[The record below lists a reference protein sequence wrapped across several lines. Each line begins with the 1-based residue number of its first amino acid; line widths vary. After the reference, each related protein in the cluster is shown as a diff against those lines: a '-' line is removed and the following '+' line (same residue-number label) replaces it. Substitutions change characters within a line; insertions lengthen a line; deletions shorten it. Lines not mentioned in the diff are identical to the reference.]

1 VRYTKVRRL
10 GEGAGGEVLL
20 VEDRLRGRQRVAL
33 KRLSS
38 ELDPHAR
45 AALEREFLTLASVS
59 LPGVA
64 HVFDFGV
71 VRDPSLGEPGPF
83 FTRAFIEGLP
93 LDVGAAQLSEDAR
106 VRLFARVA
114 ARIGGLQRAG
124 IVHGDIKPAN
134 VIVDPSGEPSV
145 IDFGLASSLFAN
157 GRVDS
162 LGGTPAFM
170 APELFEGARPSIA
183 TDMYALGCTLWML
196 MTGEPPHG
204 PEGRRARST
213 KLKADPPIPTGVSE
227 IAHGALLVAKRAFAR
242 DPAERFPTVGEM
254 LASLERIQSL
264 GECAITPWI
273 SPPSRGHADFAHE
286 IDGAV
291 SALAQTG
298 GSLLLI
304 GDHGSGRTTLMRAA
318 KWRHQLRDW
327 SVIELPIAQGDGLSP
342 VVALL
347 EQAHLL
353 CGDSLPSGPQG
364 APSQWAEQ
372 CVEALSRIDSSHPIL
387 LLADDLDRAERVV
400 GELLRAVVH
409 SDRALPIVVV
419 ASARDATHA
428 AQELCA
434 TRTLSVPALDRD
446 AVAGLV
452 SDGLGSVD
460 ATVTDAVWT
469 HSRGLPARIVA
480 ALRLLSTSIAP
491 TAADVRAL
499 TLDGDEV
506 DRLRVESLNLNDAQR
521 KLLALVDL
529 LEVAS
534 APMLAS
540 LVPELPGIERDMA
553 FLVERG
559 VLSRDRAGVR
569 IVDARLARS
578 VRSQIGREA
587 LRTVAR
593 RAIATTARDALDPVA
608 CARLHVAAG
617 DGPAAAVSV
626 PAALA
631 QLEASRAY
639 LAAAELAAA
648 WLENAEAELRPTVL
662 SRLAELQHR
671 VGDLDAAAAT
681 SNALLSYPYVTPQ
694 QRAEAATL
702 LARSLSARGLFDDA
716 LTALDQAAEHASP
729 PSLARVFR
737 ERAKIHLLR
746 GSYDA
751 VAEDAR
757 RGLDIAPPSDLV
769 RVELLTS
776 LGMAASYQA
785 DQAKARD
792 CYQQALD
799 LARAEGSKRDMANA
813 LGYLA
818 IASLRSG
825 DVESARGLFAE
836 CLEVAR
842 DLNDVGAMANFS
854 LNLGAMEFYLGAVGA
869 AEDHYASAVRLARRA
884 GRANTA
890 LQARNN
896 LAHVHIYF
904 GLFEQA
910 QAEAQSVAED
920 AERAGLRM
928 IRAQSVVL
936 LADLHAR
943 AGNVDAALVRYDEA
957 SRLYADLKQ
966 EREVADVHLD
976 AAEAI
981 LDRGGPADVS
991 AAASRLASARAL
1003 IQSNGLTDFALR
1015 LSMLLCRARVGSGEH
1030 ELALEELNRVI
1041 EEARERRNRDVLWG
1055 AFAASA
1061 RAHEALG
1068 SSFLGRRCD
1077 QQAVEVLEEIALQV
1091 PRQHRD
1097 AFWSDPRRREVR
1109 RRAALIALDTT
1120 GAPLGG
1126 DLRRDRLL
1134 EIIKRLASE
1143 HDLERL
1149 LERVTESAVELS
1161 GAEHGFVL
1169 LVGADSK
1176 LVKRVQRGAE
1186 GSRSDPHAAFSSS
1199 IAEAV
1204 LIDGEPIVTVD
1215 AASDQRVSEYL
1226 SVHRLALRSL
1236 ACLPIRS
1243 QRGTVGVLYLEHR
1256 RYRGRFSEAD
1266 MDVLH
1271 AFADQAA
1278 IAVENARLIADV
1290 EQRRADLESANATLE
1305 QARREI
1311 QTLLDAR
1318 TEQLHEARQALEAGQ
1333 TSSLIDGNRHG
1344 MIGRS
1349 AGMRRVCDTIDR
1361 LGGNDVPVT
1370 IVGESGTGKELVARA
1385 IHRVGARAS
1394 GPFVVVNCAA
1404 IPETLVESELF
1415 GHVRGAFT
1423 GADRDKQGLVTRAS
1437 GGVLFLDEVS
1447 EMSPK
1452 MQIDLLRVVQ
1462 EGVVRPVGSEH
1473 DVPVDVRFVAASNR
1487 SLDEMVANK
1496 LFREDL
1502 YYRLNVVQIQLP
1514 PLRERR
1520 EDIPL
1525 LAEHF
1530 LRTFAKRDGR
1540 PAKRLSPEAI
1550 TTLCAHLLPGNV
1562 RQLEHL
1568 LLNAWV
1574 LVEATVIRAEH
1585 LALEGRLREP
1595 AAHPVVVVESVPPP
1609 ENLEE
1614 HRDQERARILASL
1627 EKHSWNRVQAA
1638 ASLGMPRRTFYRR
1651 LREYDIL

>member
-1 VRYTKVRRL
+1 M
-10 GEGAGGEVLL
+10 
-20 VEDRLRGRQRVAL
+20 EDRLRGQQRMAL
-33 KRLSS
+33 KRLAND
-38 ELDPHAR
+38 LDPHAR
-45 AALEREFLTLASVS
+45 AVLEREFLTLASLS

-64 HVFDFGV
+64 PVFDFGV
-71 VRDPSLGEPGPF
+71 VRDASLGEPGPF
-83 FTRAFIEGLP
+83 FTRGYVEGEP
-93 LDVGAAQLSEDAR
+93 LDAGCSALSVEAR
-106 VRLFARVA
+106 LRLFARAA
-114 ARIGGLQRAG
+114 ARIAALHRAG

-134 VIVDPSGEPSV
+134 VIVDPSGEPSL
-145 IDFGLASSLFAN
+145 IDFGLAS
-157 GRVDS
+157 RVVAHARPDT

-170 APELFEGARPSIA
+170 APELFEGERPSIA
-183 TDMYALGCTLWML
+183 TDVYALGCTLWML
-196 MTGEPPHG
+196 MVGAPPFG
-204 PEGRRARST
+204 VEGRRTRSS
-213 KLKADPPIPTGVSE
+213 KSRVEPQVPIAIEDVAKS
-227 IAHGALLVAKRAFAR
+227 ALVVAKRALSR
-242 DPAERFPTVGEM
+242 DAAERFPTVGEL
-254 LASLERIQSL
+254 LAALEKVLPL
-264 GECAITPWI
+264 GECAKTPWVA
-273 SPPSRGHADFAHE
+273 PPARGHADFARE
-286 IDGAV
+286 VDEAIAK
-291 SALAQTG
+291 LATSG
-298 GSLLLI
+298 GSLLLL
-304 GDHGSGRTTLMRAA
+304 GEPGSGRTTLMRAA

-327 SVIELPIAQGDGLSP
+327 SVIELGIAQGDGLSP
-342 VVALL
+342 AAALW
-347 EQAHLL
+347 EQAYLL
-353 CGDSLPSGPQG
+353 CGESLPAVPTDAST
-364 APSQWAEQ
+364 QWAEL
-372 CVEALSRIDSSHPIL
+372 CVEALSRIDSPHPVL
-387 LLADDLDRAERVV
+387 LLADDLDVAERIV
-400 GELLRAVVH
+400 GELLRVMVH
-409 SDRALPIVVV
+409 NERALPVVVV
-419 ASARDATHA
+419 ATASQATNA
-428 AQELCA
+428 AQDLCA
-434 TRTLSVPALDRD
+434 TRTLVVPSLDRD
-446 AVAGLV
+446 AVVGLV
-452 SDGLGSVD
+452 ADGLGAVD
-460 ATVTDAVWT
+460 ATVLEAVWKHT
-469 HSRGLPARIVA
+469 SGVPARVVTTLRSLA
-480 ALRLLSTSIAP
+480 ALLAP
-491 TAADVRAL
+491 TAADVRKVV
-499 TLDGDEV
+499 LDSDAN
-506 DRLRVESLNLNDAQR
+506 DRARAESLGLSPGQR
-521 KLLALVDL
+521 DMVLLLDLVEVGSLSWIHALS
-529 LEVAS
+529 S
-534 APMLAS
+534 AEGEP
-540 LVPELPGIERDMA
+540 ERDVA

-559 VLSRDRAGVR
+559 VLSRDRLGLRIADSRVARWVR
-569 IVDARLARS
+569 AQVERDAM
-578 VRSQIGREA
+578 
-587 LRTVAR
+587 RTVAR
-593 RAIATTARDALDPVA
+593 RGLRAAGEELDLVAR
-608 CARLHVAAG
+608 ARLLVAAE
-617 DGPAAAVSV
+617 DVTAAAGVV
-626 PAALA
+626 PAALTK
-631 QLEASRAY
+631 LEASRTY
-639 LAAAELAAA
+639 LAAADLARA
-648 WLENAEAELRPTVL
+648 WAEVAVPEMQSTVL
-662 SRLAELQHR
+662 ARLAELQQR
-671 VGDLDAAAAT
+671 AGELDAAAAT
-681 SNALLSYPYVTPQ
+681 GHTLLAHAHATPQ
-694 QRAEAATL
+694 QRAEASTL
-702 LARSLSARGLFDDA
+702 IARSFSARGHFDKALAVLDA
-716 LTALDQAAEHASP
+716 ATEHASP
-729 PSLARVFR
+729 ASLARVFR
-737 ERAKIHLLR
+737 ERARIHLLR

-751 VAEDAR
+751 VADNAR
-757 RGLDIAPPSDLV
+757 RGLEVAPASDLV

-785 DQAKARD
+785 DQVKARD
-792 CYQQALD
+792 CYQQALE
-799 LARAEGSKRDMANA
+799 LARAEGSKRDVANA

-825 DVESARGLFAE
+825 EVRDARGLFAE
-836 CLEVAR
+836 CLEIAR
-842 DLNDVGAMANFS
+842 DLDDVGGMANSS

-869 AEDHYASAVRLARRA
+869 AAEHYASAVKLAQRA

-890 LQARNN
+890 LQAQNN

-910 QAEAQSVAED
+910 QTEAQAVAEE

-928 IRAQSVVL
+928 IQAQSVVL

-957 SRLYADLKQ
+957 LRLYADLKQ
-966 EREVADVHLD
+966 QREVADVHLD

-991 AAASRLASARAL
+991 AAATRLAAARTL
-1003 IQSNGLTDFALR
+1003 IDDNNLSDFSLR
-1015 LSMLLCRARVGSGEH
+1015 LSVLLCRARIGSGEH
-1030 ELALEELNRVI
+1030 EPALKDLGQLI
-1041 EEARERRNRDVLWG
+1041 DEARGSRNRDVLWS
-1055 AFAASA
+1055 AFAACA

-1068 SSFLGRRCD
+1068 SSFMGRRCD
-1077 QQAVEVLEEIALQV
+1077 QQAAEVLEEIALQV

-1097 AFWSDPRRREVR
+1097 AFWNDPRRREVR
-1109 RRAALIALDTT
+1109 RRAALIALDTS
-1120 GAPLGG
+1120 GQALGG

-1169 LVGADSK
+1169 LVGPDGK

-1186 GSRSDPHAAFSSS
+1186 GGPPDPHAAFSNS

-1204 LIDGEPIVTVD
+1204 LIDGDPIVTVD
-1215 AASDQRVSEYL
+1215 ATSDQRVSEYL

-1236 ACLPIRS
+1236 ACLPIRG
-1243 QRGTVGVLYLEHR
+1243 QRGPVGVLYLEHR

-1290 EQRRADLESANATLE
+1290 EQRRAELERANATLE
-1305 QARREI
+1305 QAQREI
-1311 QTLLDAR
+1311 QALLDTR
-1318 TEQLHEARQALEAGQ
+1318 TEELHEARQALDEGQ
-1333 TSSLIDGNRHG
+1333 LSTLVQGNRHG

-1361 LGGNDVPVT
+1361 LGSNDVPVT

-1385 IHRVGARAS
+1385 IHRVGSRAS

-1404 IPETLVESELF
+1404 IPEALVESELF

-1473 DVPVDVRFVAASNR
+1473 DVPVNVRFVAASNR
-1487 SLDEMVANK
+1487 SLDEMVADK

-1530 LRTFAKRDGR
+1530 LRTFAKRDNR

-1550 TTLCAHLLPGNV
+1550 TALCAHPLPGNV

-1574 LVEATVIRAEH
+1574 LVEATVIRAER
-1585 LALEGRLREP
+1585 LALEGRSREQTG
-1595 AAHPVVVVESVPPP
+1595 HPVVVVESVPPA